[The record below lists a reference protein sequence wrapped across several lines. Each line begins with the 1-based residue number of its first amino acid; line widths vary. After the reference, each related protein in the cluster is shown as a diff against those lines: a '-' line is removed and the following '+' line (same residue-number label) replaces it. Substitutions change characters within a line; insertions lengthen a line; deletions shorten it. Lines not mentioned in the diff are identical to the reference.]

1 MANKSTD
8 YQQIQNELNELA
20 LETFGL
26 WDQDRVGFR
35 WKHYLPNHTQRVRA
49 ICLELG
55 RREGANKLALSFA
68 ATLHDITK
76 PYDGE
81 IHTDIDGNRIL
92 DENGFWKNEVLLPA
106 RSNIV
111 TELYDSNNLYSSM
124 HHISGAFIARKILE
138 GYGLGQDFVDNVCS
152 IIAAHVKPLSLTP
165 EKYNHIYGKVEH
177 QIIYDA
183 DTMDANLG
191 YVAFFRNIHIHAP
204 KHLQNGSFNIARY
217 ITSIEP
223 WINLKQSFADGLFTR
238 LAREMGEK
246 RQRRKQQLYQQ
257 LVTEQN
263 NPDLNMKYGM
273 LGVLNYF
280 VSQTGEPNFGKELLH
295 LQQSWIPERERWLE
309 QDSHGS
315 DSEQIKQSLQRVTN
329 FCKTLGEE
337 AAGKK

>member
-8 YQQIQNELNELA
+8 YQQIQTELNELA

-26 WDQDRVGFR
+26 WDQNRVGFR

-55 RREGANKLALSFA
+55 RREGANQLALSFA

-81 IHTDIDGNRIL
+81 IHTDDDGNRIL
-92 DENGFWKNEVLLPA
+92 DENGFWKNEVLMPA

-111 TELYDSNNLYSSM
+111 TELYDSNNLYGAM
-124 HHISGAFIARKILE
+124 HHISGAFIAKKLLE
-138 GYGLGQDFVDNVCS
+138 GYGLEQDFVDNVCS
-152 IIAAHVKPLSLTP
+152 IIAAHVKSLSLTP
-165 EKYNHIYGKVEH
+165 EEYDYVYGKVEH
-177 QIIYDA
+177 KIIYDA

-204 KHLQNGSFNIARY
+204 RHLQNGSFNIARY
-217 ITSIEP
+217 IASIEP
-223 WINLKQSFADGLFTR
+223 WINRKQSFADGLFTR

-246 RQRRKQQLYQQ
+246 RQQRKQQLYQQ
-257 LVTEQN
+257 LITEQN
-263 NPDLNMKYGM
+263 NPELNMKYGM
-273 LGVLNYF
+273 LGVINYF
-280 VSQTGEPNFGKELLH
+280 VSQTSEPNFGKEMLH

-315 DSEQIKQSLQRVTN
+315 DSKQAKQSLQHVMD
-329 FCKTLGEE
+329 FCKTICEE
-337 AAGKK
+337 AAGRK

>member
-8 YQQIQNELNELA
+8 YQKIQAKLNELA

-26 WDQDRVGFR
+26 WDEGRVGFR
-35 WKHYLPNHTQRVRA
+35 WKHYLSNHTQRVHA

-55 RREGANKLALSFA
+55 KREGANQLALSLA

-81 IHTDIDGNRIL
+81 IYTDGDGKRIL
-92 DENGFWKNEVLLPA
+92 DENGFWKNEVLMPA

-111 TELYDSNNLYSSM
+111 TKLYDSNNLYGSM

-138 GYGLGQDFVDNVCS
+138 GYGLEPDFVDNVCS
-152 IIAAHVKPLSLTP
+152 IIAAHIKPLRQTP
-165 EKYNHIYGKVEH
+165 EKYDHVYGKMEH

-183 DTMDANLG
+183 DTIDANLG

-204 KHLQNGSFNIARY
+204 RHLQKGSFNMARY
-217 ITSIEP
+217 IASIEP
-223 WINLKQSFADGLFTR
+223 WINLKQSFANGLFTK

-257 LVTEQN
+257 LIEEQN
-263 NPDLNMKYGM
+263 NPELNMKYGM
-273 LGVLNYF
+273 LGVISYF
-280 VSQTGEPNFGKELLH
+280 VSQTSEPNFAKEMLH
-295 LQQSWIPERERWLE
+295 LQQSWIPERERWLD
-309 QDSHGS
+309 QNSHGT
-315 DSEQIKQSLQRVTN
+315 DSEQARQSLQRVMD
-329 FCKTLGEE
+329 FCETIGEE
-337 AAGKK
+337 ATGRK